1 MANPN
6 SPLSAIVAR
15 TGLFCAYRPALRVPA
30 SSARTGL
37 TGWRLELD
45 MDLDMDGPW
54 TWTSQVARGY
64 QIGSLG
70 AIKVRSLGAIRH
82 RALGSINRRLNQV
95 KAFFNLPRVRGPHR

>member
-37 TGWRLELD
+37 TGWRMELD
-45 MDLDMDGPW
+45 MDLDMDRDLDMDQSGR
-54 TWTSQVARGY
+54 SGLSDRVSRGYQGQVARGY
-64 QIGSLG
+64 QKQVARGYQQM
-70 AIKVRSLGAIRH
+70 
-82 RALGSINRRLNQV
+82 ALKV
-95 KAFFNLPRVRGPHR
+95 KAHGYQPPSG